1 MEMQIDA
8 LAHLANIK
16 YYAGEVRKLSKQ
28 QFEQDVE
35 GLNFLASDNG
45 ADYLAGLAEL
55 DGFAEKIDFYAFCA
69 ELKITHLTKIQP
81 PVAVKV

>member
-1 MEMQIDA
+1 MNIQTDA

-16 YYAGEVRKLSKQ
+16 YYAGEVRKLAKG

-55 DGFAEKIDFYAFCA
+55 DAFVEKVDFFAFCA
-69 ELKITHLTKIQP
+69 ELKIEHLSRIRP
-81 PVAVKV
+81 PAAIKV